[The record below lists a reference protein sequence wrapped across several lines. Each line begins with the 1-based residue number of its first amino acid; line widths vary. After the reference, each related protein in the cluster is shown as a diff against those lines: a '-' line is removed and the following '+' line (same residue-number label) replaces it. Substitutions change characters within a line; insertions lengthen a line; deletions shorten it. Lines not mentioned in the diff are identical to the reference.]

1 MSVVH
6 ILPRYQIT
14 HISPLAGTVELE
26 LVDEF
31 KNRFVIDLN
40 LFALPTHDIDADRPH
55 VFR

>member
-1 MSVVH
+1 M
-6 ILPRYQIT
+6 